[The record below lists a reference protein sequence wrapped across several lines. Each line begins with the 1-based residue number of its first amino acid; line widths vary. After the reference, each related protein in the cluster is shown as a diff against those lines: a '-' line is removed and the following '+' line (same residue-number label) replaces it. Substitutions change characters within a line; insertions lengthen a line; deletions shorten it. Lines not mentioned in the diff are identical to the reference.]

1 MEKDKLYIAYGSNL
15 NLEQMK
21 HRCPTATIVGAS
33 EIKDY
38 ELVFRGSKTG
48 SYATVEPCEGATVP
62 VLIWKIEQKD
72 EFALDSY
79 EGYPN
84 FYQKKDMTLEVDGQ
98 SLSAMVY
105 IMPNTHILGMPTS
118 RYLNT
123 ILEGYETAGFDNNI
137 LFESIKNNEQ
147 KIADEPQAQQEMTGM
162 KWC

>member
-21 HRCPTATIVGAS
+21 YRCPTATIVGTS

-48 SYATVEPCEGATVP
+48 SYATVEPYEGATVP
-62 VLIWKIEQKD
+62 VLIWKIEPKD
-72 EFALDSY
+72 EKSLDAY

-84 FYQKKDMTLEVDGQ
+84 FYGKEDMELEVDGQ
-98 SLSAMVY
+98 SVSAMIY
-105 IMPNTHILGMPTS
+105 TMPDSHVLGMPS
-118 RYLNT
+118 LRYVNT

-137 LFESIKNNEQ
+137 LFEAIKDTEQ
-147 KIADEPQAQQEMTGM
+147 KIADEPQQQQGLFGM
-162 KWC
+162 KGW